1 MQIFWVVAIISA
13 LTVIMIMSGRGGGNS
28 YVAALVLLGVP
39 MHTAPTTSQFILL
52 AGALAGALVFGK
64 ARTMSRPLAIFF
76 GGPNASTAFAG
87 GFMAHS
93 FGGTQLKIILSVL
106 LFVAGIAMVFP
117 EIQVD
122 KTGVFRLGY
131 WNIRA
136 GDSLYVINLWAAVP
150 MTMAA
155 GFLSGMVGIS
165 GGSFLIPLMVVGC
178 GVPVRTAV
186 GTATAILMATAL
198 TGFVGNALRG
208 GFDPA
213 LALPCGAVAVLG
225 GLIGSKIGLKTRPKS
240 LKTISGILT
249 IIAAIFMLANALSGK

>member
-1 MQIFWVVAIISA
+1 MQIFWVVAIILA

-39 MHTAPTTSQFILL
+39 MHTASTTSQFILL

-93 FGGTQLKIILSVL
+93 LGATQLKIILSVL

-122 KTGVFRLGY
+122 KTAVFRLGY

-136 GDSLYVINLWAAVP
+136 GAAC
-150 MTMAA
+150 M
-155 GFLSGMVGIS
+155 
-165 GGSFLIPLMVVGC
+165 
-178 GVPVRTAV
+178 
-186 GTATAILMATAL
+186 
-198 TGFVGNALRG
+198 
-208 GFDPA
+208 
-213 LALPCGAVAVLG
+213 
-225 GLIGSKIGLKTRPKS
+225 
-240 LKTISGILT
+240 
-249 IIAAIFMLANALSGK
+249 